1 MICNSFGWGVCNTVI
16 HSTSWGHVGKLV
28 FCRSNLAAIEHLVE
42 FQEVP

>member
-16 HSTSWGHVGKLV
+16 HSTSCGHVGKLV
-28 FCRSNLAAIEHLVE
+28 FSRSNLAAIEHLVE